1 MTTTPR
7 SKGASASGQIPVRR
21 LDFAF
26 DARAVRPDWYADDL
40 YLTHVFQALSIA
52 FPEGEKFFVESVR
65 HYRDRITDPALKAAV
80 NGFAGQEA
88 MHGKGHRA
96 FNEII
101 DNDGGDLGARLEQ
114 DVVRLLDVG
123 RKLPPIVQLSITCAL
138 EHYTA
143 ILGEQLLAVNAHQE
157 AIDASVRPLWLW
169 HALEESEHKAVA
181 FDVYEA
187 VSGSYPL
194 RVAVMIVTS
203 LIFWAAIGVF
213 YGRLLARDG
222 RLWEPRSWGRT
233 LLFLWAKPGLFRKL
247 VPGFLQYFR
256 PGFHP
261 NDHDSSADLAR
272 MQERLFGKNGLLAN
286 GKLHVTTEAAAAAA
300 A

>member
-1 MTTTPR
+1 MTTTLR
-7 SKGASASGQIPVRR
+7 SQGSATSTRIPVRR

-26 DARAVRPDWYADDL
+26 DARAVPLEWYADDL

-65 HYRDRITDPALKAAV
+65 HYRDRVSDPALKAAM
-80 NGFAGQEA
+80 NAFAGQEA

-101 DNDGGDLGARLEQ
+101 DRDGGDLGARMER
-114 DVVRLLDVG
+114 DVISLLDFG
-123 RKLPPIVQLSITCAL
+123 RKLHPKIQLAITCAL

-143 ILGEQLLAVNAHQE
+143 ILGEQLLAVHAHQG
-157 AIDASVRPLWLW
+157 AIHESVRPLWLW

-187 VSGSYPL
+187 VSGSYLL
-194 RVAVMIVTS
+194 RTATMLVTS
-203 LIFWAAIGVF
+203 LIFFAAIGFF
-213 YGRLLARDG
+213 YVRLLARDG
-222 RLWEPRSWGRT
+222 RIWEPTSWART

-247 VPGFLQYFR
+247 VPGFLQYFK

-261 NDHDSSADLAR
+261 NDHDSTSDVER
-272 MQERLFGKNGLLAN
+272 MQARLFGAGGMIEDGRVHATLEAS
-286 GKLHVTTEAAAAAA
+286 AAA
-300 A
+300 